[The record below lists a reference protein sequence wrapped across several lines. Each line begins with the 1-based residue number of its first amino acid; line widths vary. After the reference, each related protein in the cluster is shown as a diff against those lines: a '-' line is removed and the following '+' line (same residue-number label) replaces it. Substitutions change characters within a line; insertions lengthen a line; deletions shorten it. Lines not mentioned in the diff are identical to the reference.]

1 MMKSPSLQT
10 DTSNTYTYQTVCGVV
25 SRTLELC
32 LTEVSK
38 CHLFVGILGDRYG
51 WIPGTDG
58 VPSAPEFDW
67 VRDYLPDASAT
78 ELEIYLA
85 ALAKPADTLEKS
97 FFYFRNN
104 QFLRCANF
112 ALVGSLFVFFITLQ

>member
-1 MMKSPSLQT
+1 
-10 DTSNTYTYQTVCGVV
+10 VV

-51 WIPGTDG
+51 WMPGKYDL
-58 VPSAPEFDW
+58 PSAAEFDW
-67 VRDYLPDASAT
+67 VREYPAGASVT

-85 ALAKPADTLEKS
+85 ALSRPAEAREKS
-97 FFYFRNN
+97 FFYFRSN
-104 QFLRCANF
+104 QFLRCDSLYASVVFMYMF
-112 ALVGSLFVFFITLQ
+112 ALLLLNSLR